1 MNQKPVFSKK
11 QMYLLVTYAIF
22 LFMILQ
28 HFDVVKKVFF
38 WLMAMLEPVFFGI
51 VIAFI
56 LNLLSGIFKRKL
68 FKQLATS
75 DDKRKRTLCTILCA
89 LCTVLCVVT
98 IVLLFVFM
106 IIPQLT
112 TAVNTLIER
121 IPSAAVQLKPTLMKK
136 LSEWRIPES
145 VIAKVETF
153 EFDWNKI
160 TNWLIAFMDGKLETV
175 LGNAMNATTSVLSS
189 FTNFIIGIIIAI
201 YILAKKE
208 RVKAYI
214 EYLPKLI
221 FPKRY
226 HSSAARI
233 LHLAN
238 VSCANFLTGQ
248 FIEAIIIGVLCTI
261 GLTICQ
267 FPFATTIG
275 VLTGITALIPIIGA
289 WIGGSIGV
297 LLIWVDSPEK
307 VIWFIVFI
315 LVLQLLEGQLIYPK
329 VVGDSLGLPGLVVLI
344 AVLLGTSFGGITGI
358 FIAVPLSAI
367 LFTLLKEAV
376 DRIQTREE
384 ETKKTESAAPIAQPS
399 PAPLYGMDG
408 EESLV
413 EDLLTADS
421 PKASVQ
427 KTSVQTKNPPRK
439 AKRKKK

>member
-1 MNQKPVFSKK
+1 MNPKPVLSKK
-11 QMYLLVTYAIF
+11 QIYLLVTYAIL
-22 LFMILQ
+22 LFMALQ
-28 HFDVVKKVFF
+28 HFDVVKKIFF
-38 WLMAMLEPVFFGI
+38 GLMAMLEPVFFGI

-68 FKQLATS
+68 FKHLATS
-75 DDKRKRTLCTILCA
+75 EDKRKQTLCSILCA
-89 LCTVLCVVT
+89 LCTLLCVVT
-98 IVLLFVFM
+98 IVLLLVFM

-121 IPSAAVQLKPTLMKK
+121 IPSAAVQFKPALLKK
-136 LSEWRIPES
+136 LSEWRISES
-145 VIAKVETF
+145 ILAQVEAFTL
-153 EFDWNKI
+153 DWNRI

-175 LGNAMNATTSVLSS
+175 LGNAMTATTSVLSS

-201 YILAKKE
+201 YILAKKD
-208 RVKAYI
+208 RIKQYI

-221 FPKRY
+221 FPSRY

-289 WIGGSIGV
+289 WIGGGIGV

-376 DRIQTREE
+376 DRIKARDENTIQA
-384 ETKKTESAAPIAQPS
+384 ESAPKPIPASTS
-399 PAPLYGMDG
+399 PYGQDG
-408 EESLV
+408 EESVV
-413 EDLLTADS
+413 EDLLTPDAPVDTA

-427 KTSVQTKNPPRK
+427 NKTKSRR